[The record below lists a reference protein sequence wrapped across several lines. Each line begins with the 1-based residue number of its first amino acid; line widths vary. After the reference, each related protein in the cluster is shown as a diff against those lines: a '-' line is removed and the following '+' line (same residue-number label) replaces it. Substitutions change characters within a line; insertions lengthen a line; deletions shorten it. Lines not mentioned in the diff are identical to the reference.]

1 MITAIS
7 AHSERLALQVQR
19 CLKHLTDNAPK
30 ISTHLP
36 LRMFSRATEKKKKK
50 KNNNNNNN
58 RTNTWKTW
66 RRPVLQVISA
76 IFGITVIYLA
86 SELLIWGIFLVLKPV
101 GLQFL
106 NSILGMFLVFAI
118 MTSISQLCSGA
129 DGIYTRNIKSK
140 VDFINSN
147 LGVGFPV
154 PIVTISTEHLLG
166 GQGIGRVV
174 ANFLNTNIIFWA
186 LVFLLS
192 WGILAGILKLP
203 HLPILCSQAAEPEQ
217 TWQPEVT
224 DASPPRVA
232 TPSQTTN
239 RRASDT
245 TTLHGT
251 TMTGYHTDKEAGLC
265 PDSRT
270 ASAYFTDSD
279 CPTSVPPPSAADE
292 QPALTTPTSRHSDG
306 SRAEQNAL
314 ANWLREC
321 YPMALAMLFVI
332 AIGIPV
338 SHIADD
344 DRVLDGCMLWFLW
357 ISSTRL
363 QRSFGRSHLLVNTP
377 GLKTTATT
385 ILNPVLLT
393 TLTMTAYTRAKSA
406 AQDKAIAY
414 TLGMFS
420 TGASLSDLWTYKT
433 TGWSH
438 GGIIRGY
445 FGAGDAALSV
455 LECGI
460 VVWGFKLF
468 ECRRQ
473 IWSRAGT
480 VVILISAGMAALN
493 VFVSV
498 LLGSAVGLEEPEAL
512 AFAARST
519 TLALARPA
527 MEALEGNQAVNAA
540 LVVSNGILGQLM
552 YPFLLRKLRVQRPKD
567 KSEAESRETER
578 DDARTI
584 AAGVAIGIN
593 GAAMGVSYLYE
604 RKSRAAPYAVLSMTI
619 FGIMT
624 VVFTAL
630 EPMRGTLVALAH

>member
-1 MITAIS
+1 MIAAAS
-7 AHSERLALQVQR
+7 ARFELLSRQIRR
-19 CLKHLTDNAPK
+19 CLKHFTDNAVK
-30 ISTHLP
+30 ISSNLP
-36 LRMFSRATEKKKKK
+36 LRMFSRGTDK
-50 KNNNNNNN
+50 KNDS

-66 RRPVLQVISA
+66 RHHILQWISA
-76 IFGITVIYLA
+76 IFGVAVIYLA
-86 SELLIWGIFLVLKPV
+86 SELLIWGIFLVLRPV
-101 GLQFL
+101 RLQFL
-106 NSILGMFLVFAI
+106 NSIVGMILVFAF
-118 MTSISQLCSGA
+118 MTAISQFCSGS
-129 DGIYTRNIKSK
+129 DVIYNRNIKSK
-140 VDFINSN
+140 VDFINRN

-154 PIVTISTEHLLG
+154 PIVTISKEQLLG

-186 LVFLLS
+186 FVFLLS
-192 WGILAGILKLP
+192 WGILAGILKFP
-203 HLPILCSQAAEPEQ
+203 RFSKAAEPEQ
-217 TWQPEVT
+217 LWQPEVT
-224 DASPPRVA
+224 DASSPRVE
-232 TPSQTTN
+232 TPSQTIN

-245 TTLHGT
+245 TTLNGT
-251 TMTGYHTDKEAGLC
+251 TMTGYQTDKEAGSC

-270 ASAYFTDSD
+270 ASAYFTDSE
-279 CPTSVPPPSAADE
+279 CPTSVPHPSTAGE
-292 QPALTTPTSRHSDG
+292 QSRRTTLSTLRHLNG
-306 SRAEQNAL
+306 WGTGQNVM

-321 YPMALAMLFVI
+321 FPMALAILFFI
-332 AIGIPV
+332 AIGIPI
-338 SHIADD
+338 SCITDD

-357 ISSTRL
+357 ISSTSL
-363 QRSFGRSHLLVNTP
+363 QRAFSRSHLLVNTS
-377 GLKTTATT
+377 GLKTTVTT

-393 TLTMTAYTRAKSA
+393 TLTMTAYTRAKAA
-406 AQDKAIAY
+406 AQDEAMEH
-414 TLGMFS
+414 TLAMFS
-420 TGASLSDLWTYKT
+420 SGASLSDLWTYKT

-438 GGIIRGY
+438 RSTMGGY

-460 VVWGFKLF
+460 VVWGFKLY

-473 IWSRAGT
+473 IWSRAGAT
-480 VVILISAGMAALN
+480 VILISAGMAALN

-498 LLGSAVGLEEPEAL
+498 LLGSAVGLEGPEAL
-512 AFAARST
+512 AFAGRST

-527 MEALEGNQAVNAA
+527 MEALVGNQVVNAA

-552 YPFLLRKLRVQRPKD
+552 YPFLLSRLRVEGSD
-567 KSEAESRETER
+567 DSEVEGRETKR
-578 DDARTI
+578 DDALTI

-604 RKSRAAPYAVLSMTI
+604 RKSRAAPYAVLSMTV